1 MKNITLSVGLVLWL
15 TVTVAAQSRSV
26 AAAASLNPVRTQIT
40 FCDQVLRQTYRSEN
54 LATYS
59 DYTFILDQRGRPI
72 DIAKTATDYLTGN
85 EVPDCISK
93 WSITGLP
100 AGSALK
106 VNWDY
111 SAGFVEQT
119 VSSPLFRHVL
129 RVADGRKELGENFGC
144 SGGELTTIV
153 SNKEILALF
162 EVPPLTMRRA
172 LEIAEA
178 LLQKDN
184 IDMKN
189 QYLFDAQIEWDR
201 ERDER
206 YWVFRWSAAPLI
218 KRSDCTIRVRM
229 DGTAERIGGIIIEH
243 RNDQTGS
250 AAP

>member
-1 MKNITLSVGLVLWL
+1 MRLISLSFCLLL
-15 TVTVAAQSRSV
+15 AFAATTVAQSSV
-26 AAAASLNPVRTQIT
+26 PAAIKPPDPVRTEIT
-40 FCDQVLRQTYRSEN
+40 FCDQVLRQTYRGES

-59 DYTFILDQRGRPI
+59 DYTFTLDQRGRPI

-106 VNWDY
+106 VDWSY
-111 SAGFVEQT
+111 SSGFVEQT

-144 SGGELTTIV
+144 SSGELTTMV
-153 SNKEILALF
+153 SSKEILALF

-178 LLQKDN
+178 LLENDN
-184 IDMKN
+184 IDTKN
-189 QYLFDAQIEWDR
+189 QYLFAAQIEWDR

-218 KRSDCTIRVRM
+218 ERSDCTVRVRM
-229 DGTAERIGGIIIEH
+229 DGTAVRIGGIIIEH
-243 RNDQTGS
+243 PDQPSTVD
-250 AAP
+250 